1 MGRLPSRSP
10 ALFLL
15 FLLCLPSLSQAQLDL
30 GTGDVPQSQ
39 IDGYLGPF
47 YRVIA
52 AGLSQGRFAPGREGL
67 GAEAGFQAGLVPL
80 PDRDPFRTTSLSA
93 LPLFRLRA
101 GGHWEGAALEARGMV
116 WTDPR
121 VGDLAA
127 YGVGV
132 QYGFALP
139 AWGRSLR
146 VDLEGGWDALD
157 FASTY
162 TYRYHGPF
170 LGLGDQEVS
179 GDDRLFEQVWGASL
193 TLSARYG
200 DWAPYAQAGF
210 DRAVGR
216 FAYLYIDPR
225 DGNAHRV
232 RSDLGFPTGHGAL
245 GLGWRGFRVEA
256 AWGTYLALELGWSF
270 RLSRS

>member
-15 FLLCLPSLSQAQLDL
+15 FLLCLPSLPQAQLDL

-116 WTDPR
+116 WKDPR

>member
-1 MGRLPSRSP
+1 MGSFPFLSF

-15 FLLCLPSLSQAQLDL
+15 FLPSPSQAQLDL
-30 GTGDVPQSQ
+30 GTGGVPQGQ
-39 IDGYLGPF
+39 IDAYLGPF

-52 AGLSQGRFAPGREGL
+52 AGLSQGRFAPGRAGL

-101 GGHWEGAALEARGMV
+101 GGHWEDAAVEARGLV
-116 WTDPR
+116 WKDPR
-121 VGDLAA
+121 VGNLSA

-132 QYGFALP
+132 QYGFAFP
-139 AWGRSLR
+139 AFAWLLR
-146 VDLEGGWDALD
+146 ADMEGGWDALD
-157 FASTY
+157 YSSTY
-162 TYRYHGPF
+162 TYKYRGPF
-170 LGLGDQEVS
+170 LGLGDPDVS
-179 GDDRLFEQVWGASL
+179 GDDRLFEQVWGAAL
-193 TLSARYG
+193 TVSVWRG
-200 DWAPYAQAGF
+200 DWAPYVKAGF
-210 DRAVGR
+210 DRAIGR

-232 RSDLGFPTGHGAL
+232 RSDLGFPTGYGAL
-245 GLGWRGFRVEA
+245 GLGWRGFCAEA
-256 AWGTYLALELGWSF
+256 SWGTYLALEVGWSF